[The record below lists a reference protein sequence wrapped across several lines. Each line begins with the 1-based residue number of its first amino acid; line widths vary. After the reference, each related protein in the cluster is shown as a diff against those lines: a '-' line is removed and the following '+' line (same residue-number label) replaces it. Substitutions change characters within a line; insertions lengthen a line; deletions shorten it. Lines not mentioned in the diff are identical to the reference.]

1 MRKSKRVIRLL
12 LIMMLAVFL
21 FNVHGTTN
29 VQAAKLP
36 KKLYKLVKGKWYTQY
51 SSGGYNIK
59 FTKTR
64 VKYYSR
70 QTNKLVYS
78 GNIKKVKKIKSG
90 NYKGCYR
97 IIYKNANGT
106 SSFIN
111 SDKKATAFDYY
122 DGAKGYSRYSG
133 SSSIYR
139 GKW

>member
-1 MRKSKRVIRLL
+1 MKKSKRVIRLL

-21 FNVHGTTN
+21 FNVYGTTN

-36 KKLYKLVKGKWYTQY
+36 KKLYKLVKGKWYTQA

-64 VKYYSR
+64 VKYYDR
-70 QTNKLVYS
+70 QTNKVVYS
-78 GNIKKVKKIKSG
+78 GKIKKVKKIKSG
-90 NYKGCYR
+90 YYKGRYR
-97 IIYKNANGT
+97 IVFKNANGT

-111 SDKKATAFDYY
+111 SDKKATEFYY
-122 DGAKGYSRYSG
+122 FDGASGYNGYSG
-133 SSSIYR
+133 SASITR

>member
-1 MRKSKRVIRLL
+1 MRKSKRVIRVL

-36 KKLYKLVKGKWYTQY
+36 KKLYKLVKGKWYTQA

-64 VKYYSR
+64 VKYYDR
-70 QTNKLVYS
+70 KTNKVAY
-78 GNIKKVKKIKSG
+78 NCKIKKVKKVKSG
-90 NYKGCYR
+90 YYKGGYR
-97 IIYKNANGT
+97 IVFKIGHWT
-106 SSFIN
+106 SSFI
-111 SDKKATAFDYY
+111 STDKKAKAFDFFSGASGY
-122 DGAKGYSRYSG
+122 DGYSG
-133 SSSIYR
+133 GASITR